1 MNIFEETKDV
11 EVYVDQTDDILS
23 YIENLKEQIIF
34 YVEGMTENKVTLN
47 KGSYSLIT
55 KNLTVRFTV
64 QKNTII
70 ISGFSKEFRDKEIIK
85 IDVDLEE
92 FLAFEGDTGETL
104 TFRVLDKVG
113 DLIISYSDNQN

>member
-92 FLAFEGDTGETL
+92 FLAFEGDTEETL

>member
-34 YVEGMTENKVTLN
+34 YVEGMTKNKVTLN

-92 FLAFEGDTGETL
+92 LLAFEGDTGETL

-113 DLIISYSDNQN
+113 DLIISYSNNQK

>member
-1 MNIFEETKDV
+1 MNVFEETKDV